1 MDQSSAVGVLTLDL
15 HRLELRYASLRLP
28 DPPAITRLARSIAA
42 DGQLVPCI
50 AVAGEGQALILVDG
64 YRRIAAAAAFPRAR
78 PGRGRVLAG
87 GPRAGA
93 VGRVGAYAQPIV
105 RADRRSL
112 PVARVDFRRVVEPT
126 RSRPALRARCELGQ
140 SPPATARGLSDALLE
155 AVRQGQV
162 STWAAVR
169 ILGPLARANSA
180 HAERLLATLRQTPL
194 STRQLANWFAQYQ
207 RAARPVRERMVES
220 PKLLLE
226 AVAARQEE
234 QVAGQRL
241 RAGPEGE
248 VLADVRIL
256 EAVGTRLKRRLSALS
271 SSATPLP
278 PVVRTAVAAL
288 QPALE
293 SLQRHLT
300 RICPHDIQRDSS
312 IRPDAAS
319 ARPGDTRDQSALESL
334 A

>member
-50 AVAGEGQALILVDG
+50 VVAGEGQAFILVDG
-64 YRRIAAAAAFPRAR
+64 YRRIAALRSLGRDRAEVECW
-78 PGRGRVLAG
+78 PVDLVQALLGVLARTHSRSFA
-87 GPRAGA
+87 PIEEAFLLRELISGA
-93 VGRVGAYAQPIV
+93 
-105 RADRRSL
+105 SL
-112 PVARVDFRRVVEPT
+112 SQHEVARRCGRDVSWVNRR
-126 RSRPALRARCELGQ
+126 LQLLG
-140 SPPATARGLSDALLE
+140 GLSDALLE

-180 HAERLLATLRQTPL
+180 HAERLLATLRTTPL

-207 RAARPVRERMVES
+207 RAARPVRERMVAS
-220 PKLLLE
+220 PQLLLE

-234 QVAGQRL
+234 KAAERL
-241 RAGPEGE
+241 RDGPEGE
-248 VLADVRIL
+248 VLADLRIL
-256 EAVGTRLKRRLSALS
+256 EAVGARLKRRLSALCS
-271 SSATPLP
+271 PSNALPSAVTA
-278 PVVRTAVAAL
+278 AVASL

-300 RICPHDIQRDSS
+300 QLCPHDIQRDSS

-319 ARPGDTRDQSALESL
+319 ARPGDTRDQPVVEAV

>member
-1 MDQSSAVGVLTLDL
+1 MDQSAAAGVLTLDL
-15 HRLELRYASLRLP
+15 HRLDLRYASLRLP

-50 AVAGEGQALILVDG
+50 AVAGEGEAFILVDG
-64 YRRIAAAAAFPRAR
+64 YRRIAALRSPRAR
-78 PGRGRVLAG
+78 YGRGRVLAG
-87 GPRAGA
+87 GSRAGA

-105 RADRRSL
+105 CADRRSL
-112 PVARVDFRRVVEPT
+112 PVARVDFGRAVEPT

-140 SPPATARGLSDALLE
+140 SPLQLLGGLSDALLE

-180 HAERLLATLRQTPL
+180 HAEQLLATLRTTPL

-220 PKLLLE
+220 PQLLLE

-234 QVAGQRL
+234 KVAERL
-241 RAGPEGE
+241 REGPEGE
-248 VLADVRIL
+248 VLADLRIL
-256 EAVGTRLKRRLSALS
+256 EAVGARLKRRLSALS
-271 SSATPLP
+271 SPSTALP
-278 PVVRTAVAAL
+278 PVVRRPWL
-288 QPALE
+288 LCN
-293 SLQRHLT
+293 R
-300 RICPHDIQRDSS
+300 RSS
-312 IRPDAAS
+312 RCS
-319 ARPGDTRDQSALESL
+319 AI
-334 A
+334 